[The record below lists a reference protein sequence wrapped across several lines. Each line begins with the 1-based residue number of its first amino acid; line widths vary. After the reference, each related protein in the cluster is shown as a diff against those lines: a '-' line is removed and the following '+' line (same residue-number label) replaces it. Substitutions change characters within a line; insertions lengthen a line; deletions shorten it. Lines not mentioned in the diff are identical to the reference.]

1 VSVIET
7 PDSGAVVA
15 PPAAATPSPW
25 ARAAAIFARP
35 AGAWTGLEARAQW
48 WFPLLIMVIVAASG
62 TAALHQRALM
72 PMLSESWDQQVQA
85 GRMTAAQVQ
94 KMEDFFSGP
103 GGLAFSVGQQIV
115 LLPIITLLIALVV
128 WFGVG
133 FVLGSKMKYRHA
145 LEVAAWANLI
155 NVPGYLVAF
164 TEAWFMQTFKGIHVG
179 LGALLPSDPG
189 SKLLVGLGIVLDAL
203 GPFSIW
209 YLVVGILGAAAL
221 SGAPRRSVAWVLAS
235 LYAIIVVVSAVL
247 TALFTPAG

>member
-1 VSVIET
+1 MTLT
-7 PDSGAVVA
+7 PDSGAESA
-15 PPAAATPSPW
+15 PPADATLSPL

-35 AGAWTGLEARAQW
+35 ARAWEGLDRKAQW
-48 WFPLLIMVIVAASG
+48 WFPLLVMVIIAASG
-62 TAALHQRALM
+62 TALLHQRALM
-72 PMLSESWDQQVQA
+72 PMLSEGWDQQVQA
-85 GRMTAAQVQ
+85 GRMTAVQAQ

-115 LLPIITLLIALVV
+115 LLPIIALLIALVI

-133 FVLGSKMKYRHA
+133 FVLGSRMKYRHA
-145 LEVAAWANLI
+145 LEVATWANLI
-155 NVPGYLVAF
+155 NIPGYLVAF

-179 LGALLPSDPG
+179 LGALLPADPG

-203 GPFSIW
+203 GPFAIW

-221 SGAPRRSVAWVLAS
+221 SGAPRRSVAWVLSS
-235 LYAIIVVVSAVL
+235 LYGIIVVLSAVL